1 MELIGTMFAGVV
13 FILAVVMGIA
23 FVATFPLVTIAIIA
37 VIGLTLLISY
47 SSWKVK
53 YTDSW

>member
-13 FILAVVMGIA
+13 FILAVVMGVA